1 MMIFG
6 NQSGQDVNA
15 LRELMRRG
23 LLKESDLANLA
34 VSESEPVRAPNALA
48 QMMSPLESATAGQGF
63 QGLASGQGVVQAT
76 NPDGTQGTPIRI
88 DSGPPVA
95 QGAPRDWSR
104 VEVDTPNGRG
114 YYGKDGKIYTP
125 DGAVTTMQPVGTQAR
140 RNAEQDRLMKI
151 AEMQARIAQSESA
164 TRENDA
170 QVAAMG
176 TRGNATPTMT
186 EVVDPK
192 DPSRLLRVDAKTY
205 RGGSLG
211 EAGVLGASGKE
222 PTAAKREE
230 TANNGRDGLAADLQ
244 LIRDNYAKLA
254 EAGDIPSTEKGGL
267 SNLSA
272 RIQSSGVGQMLGGAM
287 GTQSQAARNEIQAA
301 KRRLL
306 SSIKNITGAS
316 AQEMNSN
323 VELKTWMDSLGDP
336 QGILE
341 SNLGILDAIENK
353 YIKAKDY
360 KTANSGNP
368 APDTKMKSQA
378 LFDAKK
384 AIAAGASREAVIKR
398 LRENG
403 ITETP

>member
-76 NPDGTQGTPIRI
+76 NPDGTQGAPIRI

-170 QVAAMG
+170 QTKLLGQPQKPKLGMG
-176 TRGNATPTMT
+176 EQMGA
-186 EVVDPK
+186 D
-192 DPSRLLRVDAKTY
+192 
-205 RGGSLG
+205 GSVQMIPG
-211 EAGVLGASGKE
+211 TAGYLKQ
-222 PTAAKREE
+222 
-230 TANNGRDGLAADLQ
+230 AD
-244 LIRDNYAKLA
+244 KH
-254 EAGDIPSTEKGGL
+254 
-267 SNLSA
+267 
-272 RIQSSGVGQMLGGAM
+272 
-287 GTQSQAARNEIQAA
+287 
-301 KRRLL
+301 
-306 SSIKNITGAS
+306 
-316 AQEMNSN
+316 
-323 VELKTWMDSLGDP
+323 
-336 QGILE
+336 
-341 SNLGILDAIENK
+341 
-353 YIKAKDY
+353 AKDY
-360 KTANSGNP
+360 GVMESVNTKTDNAIKKIDEILDPKAEGAFNSQFGGYNAYLTRLLPGETQDMGAKIESLKANMKTAGLDLIRQGGSIGMMTEREWPIVQDQLDKLDPRMGEKAAREAFENIRANFERIRENAKETYANEWSGTQFGKQVKPKAADSATGTNTVKL
-368 APDTKMKSQA
+368 PDGRTKTFPNA
-378 LFDAKK
+378 AAADAFKK
-384 AIAAGASREAVIKR
+384 AAG
-398 LRENG
+398 L
-403 ITETP
+403 